1 MIIAT
6 AGHVDHGKTSLVKA
20 ITGVD
25 ADRLKEEKARGIT
38 IDLGFAYWPQSDGD
52 SIGFVDVPG
61 HDGYVHNMLAGV
73 TGASAL
79 LLVVAAND
87 GCKPQTLEHLL
98 IASLLCIDKG
108 IVALSKADL
117 ADAPAREQR
126 IGEIRALLSHTP
138 LRAAPIIPVSVKT
151 GEGVPALALALRA
164 LQDARVADARKRP
177 FRMAVDRVFSLHGSG
192 TIVTGCVQSGQVKV
206 NDRLLLSPQGREVRV
221 RSLHAQNRP
230 AESAGAGQ
238 RAALNLA
245 DVTVEDIRRG
255 DVLLAAQLH
264 RPTQRFDALVSLSA
278 TETRPLAIWMPLHVH
293 AGTGSWTGRIVPLR
307 HATIQPGT
315 AQPAQ
320 IVLDAP
326 TALLGGDRFVL
337 REASARRTIGGGI
350 VLDRAGPERNRRR
363 PERLAALELLASKG
377 PVEALPDLLDL
388 PPYAVTL
395 ETYAADNGLSP
406 QAFRTVIARDN
417 LLSLPGPGGTLVMA
431 PAMVLTLGRQI
442 GALLAQHHQKLP
454 DQPGLSAD
462 RLRLALPQRLAAH
475 VFSALCA
482 HLIRRGEIAASGVW
496 LRLPEHVP
504 RLSAELEALWA
515 RICPQLAGEN
525 RFKPPRVNELAD
537 MLRLRED
544 TVRGLLK
551 RLARRGDVDE
561 VAEDHFLLRPAV
573 SELLRSALE
582 TEAAQ
587 PERWFNAAAFRDR
600 LGIGRRMAILILE
613 FFDRHGVT
621 IRKGDLRRVD
631 ARRAG
636 MFDPMGE
643 T

>member
-38 IDLGFAYWPQSDGD
+38 IDLGFAYWPQQGAD

-73 TGASAL
+73 TGAAAL

-98 IASLLCIDKG
+98 IANLLGIDRG
-108 IVALSKADL
+108 VVALSKADL
-117 ADAPAREQR
+117 ADAPARERR
-126 IGEIRALLSHTP
+126 IGEIRALLAGTP
-138 LRAAPIIPVSVKT
+138 LRDAPIIPVSVMT
-151 GEGVPALALALRA
+151 GEGLSTLITALQALR
-164 LQDARVADARKRP
+164 DERKADASSRP
-177 FRMAVDRVFSLHGSG
+177 FRLAVDRVFSLHGTG
-192 TIVTGCVQSGQVKV
+192 TVVTGSVQSGLVKV
-206 NDRLLLSPQGREVRV
+206 NDRLLLSPQGCEVRI
-221 RSLHAQNRP
+221 RGLHAQNRP
-230 AESAGAGQ
+230 AEIACAGQ

-245 DVTVEDIRRG
+245 GVAVEDVRRG
-255 DVLLAAQLH
+255 DVLLASHLH
-264 RPTQRFDALVSLSA
+264 RPTRRFDAFVSLSA
-278 TETRPLAIWMPLHVH
+278 TEARPLATWTPLHVH

-307 HATIQPGT
+307 HAVIQPGT
-315 AQPAQ
+315 MQPVQ

-326 TALLGGDRFVL
+326 AVLFGGDRFVL
-337 REASARRTIGGGI
+337 RDASARRTIGGGL
-350 VLDRAGPERNRRR
+350 VLDRVAPERNRRR
-363 PERLAALELLASKG
+363 PERLAALELLASKSA
-377 PVEALPDLLDL
+377 VEALPGLLDL
-388 PPYAVTL
+388 PPHAVAL
-395 ETYAADNGLSP
+395 EAYAADHGLSP
-406 QAFRTVIARDN
+406 QAFQTVIARDN
-417 LLSLPGPGGTLVMA
+417 LLSLPGQGGTLVMA
-431 PAMVLTLGRQI
+431 PAMVLMLARRI

-462 RLRLALPQRLAAH
+462 RLRLSLPQRLVSPAFAA
-475 VFSALCA
+475 LTA
-482 HLIRRGEIAASGVW
+482 HLIRRGEIAASGAW
-496 LRLPEHVP
+496 LRLPDHVP
-504 RLSAELEALWA
+504 RLSVEHEALWA
-515 RICPQLAGEN
+515 RICPLLAGEN
-525 RFKPPRVNELAD
+525 RFKPPRVNELAE

-573 SELLRSALE
+573 SELLRSAIE

-587 PERWFNAAAFRDR
+587 PDRWFNAAAFRDR

-613 FFDRHGVT
+613 FFDRHGVMV
-621 IRKGDLRRVD
+621 RKGDLRRVD
-631 ARRAG
+631 GRRAG
-636 MFDPMGE
+636 MFG
-643 T
+643 